1 MWSGNKKITSSFKR
15 HPLVKNVALKANFQ
29 DFQLWPLNPKHG
41 PLSIWNNCLSGEW
54 LSEQEDQRLTY
65 SHHTN
70 IMKPN
75 QVSSG
80 RETWAPI
87 WSLFEAVEEDPLSSL
102 FPHPKRFKYTHIN
115 TGIHTHTHKHTHT
128 HTQLESLLPHLGTDL
143 YLQPARQGHTC
154 LPASPIH
161 SILREDMEQSKS
173 EHIGENCRKIWLGS
187 PGEKWKPNKTFG

>member
-115 TGIHTHTHKHTHT
+115 TGIHTHTHTHT
-128 HTQLESLLPHLGTDL
+128 HTAGISASPFRNRSVFAACSPRAYVFTSLPHSFYLKGGHGT
-143 YLQPARQGHTC
+143 
-154 LPASPIH
+154 
-161 SILREDMEQSKS
+161 K
-173 EHIGENCRKIWLGS
+173 
-187 PGEKWKPNKTFG
+187 